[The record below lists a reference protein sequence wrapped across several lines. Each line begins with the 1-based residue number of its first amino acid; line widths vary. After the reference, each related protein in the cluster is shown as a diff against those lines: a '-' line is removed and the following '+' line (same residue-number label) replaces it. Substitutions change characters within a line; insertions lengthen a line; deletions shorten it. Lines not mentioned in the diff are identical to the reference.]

1 MRAPLADAFASACR
15 PGDRLWLL
23 PVLDAGGTADR
34 TVSSGELAAHLQ
46 ARGVNA
52 APAADFKELGAELAR
67 TARAGDTILI
77 MGARDPHLPV
87 FAREIAAAVRAG

>member
-1 MRAPLADAFASACR
+1 MAAALAGNYD
-15 PGDRLWLL
+15 
-23 PVLDAGGTADR
+23 
-34 TVSSGELAAHLQ
+34 
-46 ARGVNA
+46 
-52 APAADFKELGAELAR
+52 ELGAELAR